1 MQTSGKKRWEGV
13 FTRAWFTLA
22 AVAVAAITIWQINVT
37 RAAETVP
44 ISQTEPSAR
53 PDGTA
58 AHPYPDA
65 NQCPA
70 NSDLV
75 FWPSGGPAPSFPAS
89 ISVCFVES
97 QNSGPDRA
105 EARDR

>member
-1 MQTSGKKRWEGV
+1 MQTSGKKRCEWV

-22 AVAVAAITIWQINVT
+22 AVPVAAITIWQINGT

-58 AHPYPDA
+58 AHPYPR
-65 NQCPA
+65 PA
-70 NSDLV
+70 NAQPTAIWFFGRAVGRRPV
-75 FWPSGGPAPSFPAS
+75 FPQAYRSALLKVRMAGRIA
-89 ISVCFVES
+89 
-97 QNSGPDRA
+97 
-105 EARDR
+105 